1 MLKIACAAL
10 LASALIIPCIALA
23 EVCAAHAPG
32 NAEVRPGAQ
41 QWCGCPL
48 SSTAPSAANAIDLDH
63 RVTDDAR
70 FLDAAKANGI
80 RTIFRYYDWE
90 HRPGAFV
97 KLGRRDPWELI
108 ESSCEAEPK
117 RSDCEK
123 VVTKAEIAAIHDKG
137 LAVGVVFQHD
147 MANPETWLDPERA
160 AYDARRALNLAHEL
174 GQPAN
179 TTIFFGVDG
188 AEQSFFQRHDPSY
201 GMAYILQY
209 FRTVNKIFESSG
221 YAVGV
226 YGSGLV
232 CDALVGGREKL
243 AKYCWLSMST
253 GHTGSKLRERSGAW
267 TIKQCFTRRN
277 YGGSA
282 LAVDPDIVSPADVDF
297 GQWRGR

>member
-1 MLKIACAAL
+1 MSKTAAAML
-10 LASALIIPCIALA
+10 LASALSVPLTAYA
-23 EVCAAHAPG
+23 EVCP
-32 NAEVRPGAQ
+32 AEATGTAEAKNGAS
-41 QWCGCPL
+41 QWCGCPI
-48 SSTAPSAANAIDLDH
+48 SAQAASAANALDLDH

-70 FLDAAKANGI
+70 FLDTAKAKGV

-97 KLGRRDPWELI
+97 KLGRKEPWELI

-123 VVTKAEIAAIHDKG
+123 VVTKAEIAAIHAKG
-137 LAVGVVFQHD
+137 LDVGVVFQHD
-147 MANPETWLDPERA
+147 MANPETWLDTERA
-160 AYDARRALNLAHEL
+160 AFDARRALHLAHEL
-174 GQPAN
+174 GQPAH

-201 GMAYILQY
+201 GMAYILRY
-209 FRTVNKIFESSG
+209 FRVVNKTFENSG

-232 CDALVGGREKL
+232 CDALVSGREKL

-253 GHTGSKLRERSGAW
+253 GHTGSRLRERAGAW

-282 LAVDPDIVSPADVDF
+282 LAVDPDIVSPADADF
-297 GQWRGR
+297 GQWRAK